1 MKKRLMLLIA
11 ALLTIGVIS
20 GCTYGSGSTKGAVE
34 VNTFSK
40 MSMSYKKFSGYKTAL
55 VKVEKGK
62 AVEVS
67 AAIITTKGKLD
78 LKILRKVDSGN
89 LDKAEG
95 KKGQDKEAIYQG
107 TDLPTSE
114 FKVKLDKPG
123 SYEITVEGEEHE
135 GSYKITWDK
144 IDLEK

>member
-20 GCTYGSGSTKGAVE
+20 GCTYGSGSTRGAVE

-55 VKVEKGK
+55 VKVGKGD

-67 AAIITTKGKLD
+67 AAIVTTKGKLD
-78 LKILRKVDSGN
+78 MKILKKVAPGDG
-89 LDKAEG
+89 DKAEG

-107 TDLPTSE
+107 TDLPTSD

-144 IDLEK
+144 LDLEK

>member
-1 MKKRLMLLIA
+1 MKQRLMLLIA

-20 GCTYGSGSTKGAVE
+20 GCTYGSGSTRGAVE

-55 VKVEKGK
+55 VKVGKGE

-67 AAIITTKGKLD
+67 AAIVTTKGKLD
-78 LKILRKVDSGN
+78 MKILKKVDPGDG
-89 LDKAEG
+89 DKAEG
-95 KKGQDKEAIYQG
+95 KKGQDKETVYQE
-107 TDLPTSE
+107 TDLPTSD

-123 SYEITVEGEEHE
+123 SYEVTVEGEEHE